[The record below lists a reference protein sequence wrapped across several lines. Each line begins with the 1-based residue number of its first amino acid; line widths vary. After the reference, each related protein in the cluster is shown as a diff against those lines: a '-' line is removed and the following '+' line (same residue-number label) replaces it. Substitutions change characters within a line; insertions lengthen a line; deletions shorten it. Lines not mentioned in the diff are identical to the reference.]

1 MDKAQIAQFVQGLIT
16 EIGEDPGRE
25 GLRETPQRVAKSFE
39 KLFEGYGK
47 DPKDLVTVFDNEGYS
62 EMVVAR
68 DIDFYSLC
76 EHHMLPFYGK
86 VYVGYVPENKI
97 IGLSKIPRLVEMYSR
112 RLQNQERLTKQVAET
127 LNEILHPKG
136 VGIVIDA
143 EHMCIKLRGVEKQ
156 NCKISTSTFIG
167 LFLNDPRTRSEFL
180 RLIAHKS

>member
-86 VYVGYVPENKI
+86 AEELYSLRVEG
-97 IGLSKIPRLVEMYSR
+97 SKGADPLELMRKYYGRSMLNFDEWMDSILSR
-112 RLQNQERLTKQVAET
+112 RVAGANARE
-127 LNEILHPKG
+127 LADLALKEIELIPQFARG
-136 VGIVIDA
+136 GLAGILEV
-143 EHMCIKLRGVEKQ
+143 
-156 NCKISTSTFIG
+156 
-167 LFLNDPRTRSEFL
+167 
-180 RLIAHKS
+180 